1 MSQHNFKLLKKGDPS
16 ALVNIYNKYRRQ
28 LFWVGKQKMS
38 DEFVIETLVQDA
50 FLKLWEHRDRI
61 EDPDHIY
68 FFLRYVV
75 KTECTYYY
83 CRPKNQFYRS
93 MARLENFGN
102 YQEFMLGYD
111 PNSGDEDLKDQQK
124 EQEAF
129 DRIKKILPLLS
140 SEKSH
145 LIELCLKHGFRYKYI
160 GQLMGRG
167 ITETSNQV
175 KQAIEEIKTIIHQGS
190 SFENTPKFTAKI
202 RPKEAITQ
210 QQKKVL
216 FMRCEKHYSFAA
228 IASDLKLTQ
237 KEVHS
242 AFMAAYKYMQE
253 KHEEQLESA

>member
-1 MSQHNFKLLKKGDPS
+1 MRDNTYELLKKGDPA
-16 ALVNIYNKYRRQ
+16 ALVTIYNKYRRQ

-50 FLKLWEHRDRI
+50 FLRLWEHRDRI

-83 CRPKNQFYRS
+83 CRPKNQFYRA

-102 YQEFMLGYD
+102 YQDFMVGYD
-111 PNSGDEDLKDQQK
+111 PTVEDEHLKDQQT

-129 DRIKKILPLLS
+129 DRIRKILPLLS
-140 SEKSH
+140 SEKSR
-145 LIELCLKHGFRYKYI
+145 LIELCLKHDFRYKYI
-160 GQLMGRG
+160 GQLMGKG

-175 KQAIEEIKTIIHQGS
+175 KKTIQEIKAIINHGSRMDVTKPPSTI
-190 SFENTPKFTAKI
+190 KI
-202 RPKEAITQ
+202 SGTITE

-216 FMRCEKHYSFAA
+216 RLRCEQKESFAA
-228 IASDLKLTQ
+228 IAKELNLSQ

-242 AFMAAYKYMQE
+242 QFMVAYKLMQH
-253 KHEEQLESA
+253 KHEQQLKSA